1 MSFRTRLVL
10 LFTLAVG
17 GITALVSIGT
27 VEIARR
33 AFERVDEERTRGIV
47 AQFRREFAWQSREVT
62 RRVDAMSASESLA
75 RLASDMARPDADPA
89 PYMEQAA
96 TLAREQDLEIV
107 EIIGPD
113 GKIISS
119 AHYPGRFGYK
129 KEWVTQNLNW
139 RKLGAFVE
147 IEEFPDASAVALL
160 TVRPVAGA
168 EGGRVFVVG
177 GQRLDKEFLDTLAT
191 PRGMTAVL
199 YREIAGG
206 RRAAAAS
213 DRFPA
218 DEVASL
224 VNRIR
229 KAGAEASVTVA
240 DGFAPPK
247 TVHGIPLNGRSQEL
261 LGVLLLTSIR
271 DEMWSLTWFIR
282 LAGLVGALA
291 GIGLGLVFAWWATAR
306 VTRPVQDLAAGA
318 REVAAGNWSANV
330 PVTSTDEI
338 GELGQA
344 FNQMTRQLVEQ
355 RDRLVQVE
363 RVAAWRELARR
374 LAHELKNPLFPLQI
388 TVENLQRA
396 RDRPPAEF
404 DEVFRESTG
413 TLLAELSQLKSII
426 GRFSDFAKMPTPRA
440 ERVELAGFLP
450 PILKLFEPQWQA
462 PGQPPI
468 EGRLAPVEPG
478 LAVEA
483 DPDHL
488 ARALRNL
495 ILNAMD
501 ALPYGGRIE
510 VRVERAE
517 PEVVIEVAD
526 TGAGLTREECER
538 IFTPYYTTKQHG
550 TGLGLAIVQAVV
562 SDHGGRITVD
572 SEPGKGTT
580 FRMTLPAAKE

>member
-17 GITALVSIGT
+17 SITALVSIGT

-47 AQFRREFAWQSREVT
+47 SQFRREFAWQSREVT
-62 RRVDAMSASESLA
+62 RRVEAMAASESLA
-75 RLASDMARPDADPA
+75 RLASDMARADADPA

-113 GKIISS
+113 GTIISS
-119 AHYPGRFGYK
+119 AHHPGRFGYK
-129 KEWVTQNLNW
+129 KEWVTQPVNW
-139 RKLGAFVE
+139 KKLGAFVE

-160 TVRPVAGA
+160 AVRPVAGA
-168 EGGRVFVVG
+168 EGGRVFLVG

-199 YREIAGG
+199 YREIAGPS
-206 RRAAAAS
+206 RAAS
-213 DRFPA
+213 SYPV

-224 VNRIR
+224 VDRIR

-282 LAGLVGALA
+282 LAGLVGSLA

-330 PVTSTDEI
+330 PVTSSDEI

-396 RDRPPAEF
+396 RDRHPAEF
-404 DEVFRESTG
+404 DEVFRESTS

-440 ERVELAGFLP
+440 ERVVLAEFLP

-468 EGRLAPVEPG
+468 EGRLAPVEAG
-478 LAVEA
+478 LAAEA

-501 ALPYGGRIE
+501 ALPHGGRIE
-510 VRVERAE
+510 VRAERAG

-580 FRMTLPAAKE
+580 FRIALPAAKE